1 MRNAV
6 IVDAVRTPVG
16 RRNGALKDV
25 HPVDLASVPLAA
37 LIERNGIDPARIDD
51 VIMGCVS
58 QTGEQTLN
66 VARNALLAAGFP
78 EEITGVTVD
87 RQCGSGQ
94 QAIHFAAQGVMAGV
108 YDIAIGGGV
117 ESMTRIPM
125 GVTIQQGPGFPF
137 GPKMLARYSQGLVP
151 QGISAE
157 MIADKWGLSRQQLDG
172 IALDSHTRAARAID
186 EGRFATQ
193 IVPVETPNGTFTTDE
208 GVRRDTTAEALST
221 LKPAFKPD
229 GRVTAGN
236 SSQIS
241 DGAAAMLVMGEDVA
255 AKLGLT
261 PIARF
266 RQFALAGAD
275 PVIMLTAPIP
285 ATFKVLQ
292 KAGLDIGDI
301 GLFEVNEAFAAV
313 IGAWLAETGADWSKT
328 NVNGG
333 AIALGHPLGCSGARV
348 MTTLVHEMQRTGTRY
363 GLQAICEGG
372 GMANATLLEL
382 L

>member
-1 MRNAV
+1 
-6 IVDAVRTPVG
+6 
-16 RRNGALKDV
+16 
-25 HPVDLASVPLAA
+25 
-37 LIERNGIDPARIDD
+37 
-51 VIMGCVS
+51 
-58 QTGEQTLN
+58 
-66 VARNALLAAGFP
+66 
-78 EEITGVTVD
+78 
-87 RQCGSGQ
+87 
-94 QAIHFAAQGVMAGV
+94 MAGA

-117 ESMTRIPM
+117 ESMSRIPM

>member
-94 QAIHFAAQGVMAGV
+94 QAIHFAAQGVMAGA

-117 ESMTRIPM
+117 ESMSRIPM
-125 GVTIQQGPGFPF
+125 GVTIQQGPGLPF

-208 GVRRDTTAEALST
+208 GVRRDTTAEALAA

-266 RQFALAGAD
+266 HQFALAGAD

>member
-94 QAIHFAAQGVMAGV
+94 QAIHFAAQGVMAGA

-208 GVRRDTTAEALST
+208 GVRRDTTAEALAA